1 MNKISIAISVAAL
14 LMYGCSDDKPKEQG
28 ESTKTQKVQESDAN
42 EEKSLYGTSTTQPA
56 NEDIILNTPHIGVV
70 LESINSGG
78 YTYSRVD
85 DGGNIYWI
93 AGPMSTI
100 TKGTTIS
107 FIEQMVMIDF
117 TSKSLNKKFE
127 SLMFV
132 SAIVPIDKSGKPIAQ
147 EQNTTHTKKIAP
159 ADHHNHANSGSHN
172 ITKTDSN
179 EPIKIAKNA
188 KGYSVEEIYA
198 KKDSLKDKKVKID
211 AQVVKV
217 SKGIM
222 GKDWVHLQDGS
233 GAAGTNDI
241 IATAKESTVQ
251 VGDKVTTDGVVK
263 TNVDLGYG
271 YKFSI
276 IIDEAKFTYLK

>member
-1 MNKISIAISVAAL
+1 MNKISIAVSVAAL
-14 LMYGCSDDKPKEQG
+14 FIYGCSDKPKEQD
-28 ESTKTQKVQESDAN
+28 ESAKTQKVQESDTN
-42 EEKSLYGTSTTQPA
+42 VEKKSIYGTSTTQPA
-56 NEDIILNTPHIGVV
+56 SEDVVLNTPHIGVV
-70 LESINSGG
+70 LESVNSGG
-78 YTYSRVD
+78 YTYARVD

-100 TKGTTIS
+100 TKGTAVS
-107 FIEQMVMIDF
+107 FIEQMVMVDF
-117 TSKSLNKKFE
+117 TSKSLDKKFE

-132 SAIVPIDKSGKPIAQ
+132 SAMVPVDKAGKAIATQ
-147 EQNTTHTKKIAP
+147 GH
-159 ADHHNHANSGSHN
+159 DHSHEAHDS
-172 ITKTDSN
+172 ITKTDAST
-179 EPIKIAKNA
+179 PIKIAKNT
-188 KGYSVEEIYA
+188 KGYSIEEIFA

-222 GKDWVHLQDGS
+222 GKDWIHLQDGS
-233 GAAGTNDI
+233 GAEGTNDI
-241 IATAKESTVQ
+241 IATAVMGSTVQ

-263 TNVDLGYG
+263 TDVDLGYG

>member
-1 MNKISIAISVAAL
+1 MNKISIAVSVAAL
-14 LMYGCSDDKPKEQG
+14 LIYGCSDKPKEQE
-28 ESTKTQKVQESDAN
+28 ESTKTQKVQESN
-42 EEKSLYGTSTTQPA
+42 TKVEEKSLYGASTTQPA
-56 NEDIILNTPHIGVV
+56 NEDVVLNTPHIGVV
-70 LESINSGG
+70 LESVNSGG
-78 YTYSRVD
+78 YTYASVD

-100 TKGTTIS
+100 TKGTAIS
-107 FIEQMVMIDF
+107 FIEQMVMVDF

-147 EQNTTHTKKIAP
+147 EQNTNTKKDAP
-159 ADHHNHANSGSHN
+159 ANHHNHANNGSHN

-188 KGYSVEEIYA
+188 KGYSVEELYA
-198 KKDSLKDKKVKID
+198 KKDSLKDKKIKID

-241 IATAKESTVQ
+241 IATAKTSTVQ